1 MFLALIAAAASAKP
15 LHIVQIIADDLGY
28 NDLASANGN
37 KTSTPA
43 IDGLL
48 HDGIRLDAYHTFKVC
63 APSRTSI
70 MTGRYPWKTGYYDMT
85 DDGNHCV
92 DPRFTMLPQLLK
104 GAGYAT
110 HAIGKWDV
118 GSINKRCTPT
128 DRGFDSFVGYYE
140 TWALLDTV
148 GAQFLWWT
156 WHASEPLY
164 ADREGGVPVASSFWI
179 MATMGSM
186 ALVLR
191 RLPGGASPG
200 WGLLAGPVA
209 SLLLMQLP
217 FLAIFHPLVT
227 FGELHASYAM
237 WALRLGCAAPLLA
250 AVLGAEGSPL
260 GAWARA
266 LRSGQPETA
275 VMRKMAAYALGMLL
289 VAASSDPT
297 AERRTSFSQPCA
309 RDRDCATDETSFWG
323 AFTRKA
329 HTCTRDN
336 DPARDLYRLCDARC
350 GHAAAPGLE
359 THTVCGVPPEEG
371 WLLLI
376 AAHAVAVL
384 LLVALPFR
392 APRPKAS

>member
-1 MFLALIAAAASAKP
+1 MYRSWHSITPLLALQDPRAVHS
-15 LHIVQIIADDLGY
+15 VQPTFLYAEFLL
-28 NDLASANGN
+28 LALACCGIKDAFSR
-37 KTSTPA
+37 P
-43 IDGLL
+43 DGLL
-48 HDGIRLDAYHTFKVC
+48 TFVSCLVGGTAVELITILHGEMGNFYH
-63 APSRTSI
+63 SQGSI
-70 MTGRYPWKTGYYDMT
+70 MLFGRREPLY
-85 DDGNHCV
+85 
-92 DPRFTMLPQLLK
+92 MLL
-104 GAGYAT
+104 GCYGWVAYAT
-110 HAIGKWDV
+110 MILAKRVRGGPAAQCAFAALL
-118 GSINKRCTPT
+118 GS
-128 DRGFDSFVGYYE
+128 E
-140 TWALLDTV
+140 AWALLDTV

-275 VMRKMAAYALGMLL
+275 VMRQMAAYALGMLL